1 MTDMSQGVSGVYFPL
16 SSTETSSKEKGAKAV
31 LQRYCHIENPTDDQA
46 KEAIPKIDKV
56 NAEHLKEI
64 GGPKYE
70 NDSYPSTFKG
80 YDHRLFS
87 NLRSST
93 QIYVKPEICPPRK
106 PVVVEKIVE
115 KECPKETVEKK
126 PVRLK
131 KKRRKKKVKEP
142 EKKPEKKCP
151 FGEYYDTTKK
161 DCVPL
166 R

>member
-1 MTDMSQGVSGVYFPL
+1 MTDMPQGVSGVNFTL

-70 NDSYPSTFKG
+70 AYPSSFKG
-80 YDHRLFS
+80 YDHRPFS
-87 NLRSST
+87 NWRSTT
-93 QIYVKPEICPPRK
+93 QIYVKPEVCPPRE
-106 PVVVEKIVE
+106 PVVIEKVVE
-115 KECPKETVEKK
+115 KECPKEIVEKK

-131 KKRRKKKVKEP
+131 RKRRKKKVKDRE

-151 FGEYYDTTKK
+151 FGEIYDTAKK
-161 DCVPL
+161 SCVPL
-166 R
+166 K